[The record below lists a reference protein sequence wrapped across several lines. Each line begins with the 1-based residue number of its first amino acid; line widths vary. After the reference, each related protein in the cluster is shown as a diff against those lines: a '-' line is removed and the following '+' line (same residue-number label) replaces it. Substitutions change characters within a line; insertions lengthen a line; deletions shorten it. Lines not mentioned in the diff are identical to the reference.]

1 MTLEARCVS
10 VKMGQKRPAFEVQV
24 LSENIGPAGKVKLKV
39 FFDAK
44 RGRSKI
50 KFEQPNRTKYV
61 KFTVKHSSTIYS
73 KRKTDNK
80 KQKPMLKKSVKS
92 IVEPFPCCENRS
104 TLVCH

>member
-50 KFEQPNRTKYV
+50 KF
-61 KFTVKHSSTIYS
+61 
-73 KRKTDNK
+73 
-80 KQKPMLKKSVKS
+80 
-92 IVEPFPCCENRS
+92 
-104 TLVCH
+104 